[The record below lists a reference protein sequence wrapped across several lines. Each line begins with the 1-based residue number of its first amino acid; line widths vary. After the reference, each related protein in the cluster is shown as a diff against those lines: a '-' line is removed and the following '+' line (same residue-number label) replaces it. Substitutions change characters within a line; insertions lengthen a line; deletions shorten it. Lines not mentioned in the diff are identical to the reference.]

1 MAAMEEKAQHEPQDC
16 CSRMGFRT
24 LGTARQST
32 SGPRWG
38 EAFTTSVFSVSVSVS
53 VGVSVE
59 SGEEDG
65 DGELSSFRVD
75 FKMNEESLVSGLEF
89 VR

>member
-38 EAFTTSVFSVSVSVS
+38 EAFTTSVFSVSVSV
-53 VGVSVE
+53 GVSVE
-59 SGEEDG
+59 SGDSEGE
-65 DGELSSFRVD
+65 GELSSFRVD